1 VAAVDG
7 WAPPE
12 IGDLA
17 IREATAADLP
27 RLVELELTAFA
38 DPWPV
43 TLLAG
48 ELTHHASFLLVAAG
62 GDGGDGGAS
71 RPAAGYASFRQA
83 AGEAELLRVAV
94 EPRLRGR
101 GIARQLIA
109 AGLDRLRAGGARRC
123 HLEVRPDNTS
133 ALAAYRAL
141 GFTAAGRRRAY
152 YRDGTDAL
160 VLRREL

>member
-1 VAAVDG
+1 V
-7 WAPPE
+7 PPE
-12 IGDLA
+12 IGDLV
-17 IREATAADLP
+17 IREASAADLP
-27 RLVELELTAFA
+27 GLADLEATAFA
-38 DPWPV
+38 DPWPPS
-43 TLLAG
+43 LLAG
-48 ELTHHASFLLVAAG
+48 ELAHPASFLLVAASAN
-62 GDGGDGGAS
+62 GAT
-71 RPAAGYASFRQA
+71 PAGYASFRQA

-94 EPRLRGR
+94 EPRLRGL

-123 HLEVRPDNTS
+123 HLEVRPENTS
-133 ALAAYRAL
+133 ALATYRAL

>member
-48 ELTHHASFLLVAAG
+48 ELTHPASFLLVAAG
-62 GDGGDGGAS
+62 GDGGACS
-71 RPAAGYASFRQA
+71 PAAGYASFRQA